1 MPSEGDIDDDKLVV
15 VVNNRFGEHNA
26 LCTEDPFETKSP
38 EAAAAAENLGL
49 LVAWRGEDVHAAVG
63 VTVDKSPKIADD
75 NGI

>member
-15 VVNNRFGEHNA
+15 VVDHRFGEHNA

-38 EAAAAAENLGL
+38 EAAAKNLGL
-49 LVAWRGEDVHAAVG
+49 FVAWREEDVHADVG
-63 VTVDKSPKIADD
+63 VAVDKSPKIAYV